1 MLQIIIPVMI
11 GIVITLIFSLTFKKS
26 EKVDKGFKVNYFNL
40 SYRRKMIR
48 SLTSLPISI
57 LALIFIFIYADWS
70 MLANVIFSFLFITAY
85 SGQVLYNFFMWK
97 KVEA

>member
-1 MLQIIIPVMI
+1 
-11 GIVITLIFSLTFKKS
+11 
-26 EKVDKGFKVNYFNL
+26 
-40 SYRRKMIR
+40 MIR

-97 KVEA
+97 KVEANLRNILSIIGVQQKGRSCVKLAALHSGQT